1 MKPPITV
8 AALTAADPARGVCVY
23 HRALSHTWLTP
34 DEAEKL
40 AVQLTAAALTCRN
53 ALGPVSVQPSKAVT
67 FADHSEAVAAL
78 RALPSSG
85 AGSPAFIRG
94 WAAIHHIWP
103 SLHPDE
109 PEGYADVDVRGGQKT
124 AQARERACYLHQQGL
139 LTDEEFYP
147 SDAQHAALEQARG
160 ADFATPGVVAP
171 DEEPFK
177 TWVVKY
183 NAEPANYTTTH
194 VKLVEAWQP
203 EEAVALTRD
212 HLLRI
217 GHDPARYVFQAAYE
231 YRAPPPGKVL

>member
-23 HRALSHTWLTP
+23 HHPTRGHTWLTP
-34 DEAEKL
+34 EEAEAL
-40 AVQLTAAALTCRN
+40 AKSLVDAARVCRQ
-53 ALGPVSVQPSKAVT
+53 ASAPTT
-67 FADHSEAVAAL
+67 FIDRDDAVAAT
-78 RALPSSG
+78 RVGDGSG
-85 AGSPAFIRG
+85 ATRIIRA
-94 WAAIHHIWP
+94 WAAAHYLWP
-103 SLHPDE
+103 SLHPDA
-109 PEGYADVDVRGGQKT
+109 PEGYAFIDKHHGQNLVFLRNSMIALHNTGG
-124 AQARERACYLHQQGL
+124 A
-139 LTDEEFYP
+139 TDEEFYP
-147 SDAQHAALEQARG
+147 STAQHTGLEDA
-160 ADFATPGVVAP
+160 FANGVSPAP

-194 VKLVEAWQP
+194 VKLVSAWHP
-203 EEAVALTRD
+203 EEAVALARD